1 MKNNILFLS
10 FLAVVSLMSCGKK
23 VTPVDPVIPPAGDV
37 TLQTASSIK
46 IGCAVDPTLLKNNAL
61 YKGVVLKEYN
71 SVTAENVMKWG
82 SLHQSQTTFNFT
94 DADYIADFCATNGK
108 RLFGH
113 NLLWHAYNPTW
124 LENFSGDS
132 TAFENLMKTHIQTVV
147 GRYKGKAVAWDVVNE
162 AFDDSGNLRVSE
174 SIWAKKLGKDYIARA
189 FKYAAEADPSAVLFY
204 NDYGQEYS
212 SNKLQSILAMVK
224 DFKTRGIPIHG
235 LGLQMHISI
244 SSNDNGILGA
254 ISEYAATGLKIH
266 ISELDINVTNGV
278 KNPSLTFTDALAETQ
293 KQKYKTVAKYY
304 KQIVPAAQQFGITT
318 WNVGDADSWLRSVIQ
333 KNEYPL
339 LFDENYAKKPAYTG
353 FVEGLKL

>member
-1 MKNNILFLS
+1 MKKNSLFLC
-10 FLAVVSLMSCGKK
+10 FFAVATLLSCGKK
-23 VTPVDPVIPPAGDV
+23 DPTPDPVTPTGDV
-37 TLQTASSIK
+37 TLQTASTIK
-46 IGCAVDPTLLKNNAL
+46 IGCAVDPNLLKNNTL
-61 YKGVVLKEYN
+61 YKGVVVKEYN
-71 SVTAENVMKWG
+71 SVTVENAMKWG
-82 SLHQSQTTFNFT
+82 AIHPSQTTFNFT
-94 DADYIADFCATNGK
+94 DADYIADFCATNNK

-132 TAFENLMKTHIQTVV
+132 TAFENLLKTHIQTVV

-162 AFDDSGNLRVSE
+162 AFDENGNLRVTE

-189 FKYAAEADPSAVLFY
+189 FKYAAEADPTAVLFY

-212 SNKLQSILAMVK
+212 SNKLQSIIAMAK
-224 DFKTRGIPIHG
+224 DFKTRGIPLHG

-244 SSNDNGILGA
+244 ASSDNGILSA
-254 ISEYAATGLKIH
+254 ISECANTGLKIH
-266 ISELDINVTNGV
+266 ISELDINLTNGV
-278 KNPSLTFTDALAETQ
+278 KNASLTFTDALAETQ

-304 KQIVPAAQQFGITT
+304 KQVVPAAQQFGITT
-318 WNVGDADSWLRSVIQ
+318 WNVGDADSWIRGTIQ

-339 LFDENYAKKPAYTG
+339 LFDENYNKKPAYTG